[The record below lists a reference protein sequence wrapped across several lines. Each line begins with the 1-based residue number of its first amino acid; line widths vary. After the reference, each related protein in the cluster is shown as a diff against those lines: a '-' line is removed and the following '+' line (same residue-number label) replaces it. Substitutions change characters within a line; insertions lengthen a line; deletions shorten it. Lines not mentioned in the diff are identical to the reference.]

1 MSKSLAEQ
9 LALLDEEERERVLED
24 LDMEQLRWDANFWLR
39 PEQMAPEA
47 REELWNIWLIL
58 AGRGFGKS
66 RAGSE
71 WVRERAKY
79 TNQGKLRFGL
89 VARTAADVRD
99 TLIEGESGVLN
110 VHPPSER
117 PEYFSSKR
125 SLVWPNGNT
134 AILFSA
140 DEPDQLRGPNFHYAW
155 GDEFA
160 AWKNIPDSSG
170 LTAFD
175 NLRIATRLGSHPQI
189 CLTTTPK
196 RVDSVR
202 ALLKEA
208 EERPK
213 EVVITRGKTSDN
225 QGNLSEA
232 YISAI
237 YGIYDGTRLARQELS
252 GEMLDDVE
260 GALWDQGMLDTWR
273 SASVPIGAPLRVV
286 GVDPTVADS
295 PGDECGIIV
304 AQCTGDRDLFKRQAW
319 VIEDATIKGSPKE
332 WAERV
337 VDTARK
343 WGAPV
348 VAEKNQGG
356 ALIRG
361 AIHQIDSKIPVYE
374 VWSKQGKALRAEP
387 VALAY
392 EQGRVHHLGFFA
404 ELESQM
410 TQWVPGET
418 KKSPD
423 RVDALVLALT
433 AMLVLPPKG
442 FGGGVLTAK
451 SVAHRKLPPVRNT
464 NPASSGARR
473 GAVFGAGLKRR

>member
-9 LALLDEEERERVLED
+9 VASLPEEERLRVLED
-24 LDMEQLRWDANFWLR
+24 LDMEELQWDAHFWLR
-39 PEQMAPEA
+39 PEQIAPVPDDWA
-47 REELWNIWLIL
+47 IWLIL

-71 WVRERAKY
+71 WVREKARDTAHG
-79 TNQGKLRFGL
+79 TLRFGL

-99 TLIEGESGVLN
+99 TIVEGESGILN

-117 PEYFSSKR
+117 PEYFPSKR
-125 SLVWPNGNT
+125 MLKWPNGNVGL
-134 AILFSA
+134 LFTA
-140 DEPDQLRGPNFHYAW
+140 DEPDQLRGPNFHYTW

-160 AWKNIPDSSG
+160 AWKNVPDSSG

-175 NLRIATRLGSHPQI
+175 NMRIATRLGDQPQM

-208 EERPK
+208 EEGG
-213 EVVITRGKTSDN
+213 VVITRGKTSDN
-225 QGNLSEA
+225 EGNLSRT
-232 YISAI
+232 YLDGI
-237 YGIYDGTRLARQELS
+237 YGIYKGTRLAAQELS

-260 GALWDQGMLDTWR
+260 GAMWTQDVIDDFR
-273 SASVPIGAPLRVV
+273 ASTVPIGAPLRVV
-286 GVDPTVADS
+286 GVDPTVAER

-304 AQCTGDRDLFKRQAW
+304 AQSSAERDLYMRQAY
-319 VIEDATIKGSPKE
+319 VIEDATIQGSPE
-332 WAERV
+332 VWAKRAVE
-337 VDTARK
+337 TARK
-343 WGAPV
+343 WGAPI

-356 ALIRG
+356 VLIRN
-361 AIHQIDSKIPVYE
+361 AIQQIDPTIPVFE

-387 VALAY
+387 VALCY
-392 EQGRVHHLGFFA
+392 EQGRVHHLGWLP

-410 TQWVPGET
+410 TQWVPAD

-423 RVDALVLALT
+423 RLDALVLAMT
-433 AMLVLPPKG
+433 ALLVTPPKG
-442 FGGGVLTAK
+442 FGGGILTA
-451 SVAHRKLPPVRNT
+451 STTARRTLPPSRPT
-464 NPASSGARR
+464 RASTGRR
-473 GAVFGAGLKRR
+473 GAVFGVGIKKR

>member
-9 LALLDEEERERVLED
+9 VASLPDEERQKILED
-24 LDMEQLRWDANFWLR
+24 LDMEQLQWDANFWLR

-47 REELWNIWLIL
+47 QEQLWNIWLIL

-89 VARTAADVRD
+89 VARTSADVRD
-99 TLIEGESGVLN
+99 TIVEGDSGVLA

-117 PEYFSSKR
+117 PEYFASKR
-125 SLVWPNGNT
+125 LLKWPNGNT
-134 AILFSA
+134 ALLFTA
-140 DEPDQLRGPNFHYAW
+140 DEPDQLRGPNFHYSW

-160 AWKNIPDSSG
+160 AWKNIPDASG

-175 NLRIATRLGSHPQI
+175 NMRIATRLGEHPQI

-202 ALLKEA
+202 DLLKEA
-208 EERPK
+208 EDDGT
-213 EVVITRGKTSDN
+213 VVITRGKTSDN
-225 QGNLSEA
+225 EGNLSEA
-232 YISAI
+232 YIKGI
-237 YGIYDGTRLARQELS
+237 YGIYEGTRLARQELS

-260 GALWDQGMLDTWR
+260 GALWAQDLIDQFRANT
-273 SASVPIGAPLRVV
+273 VPIGAPLKVV
-286 GVDPTVADS
+286 GVDPTVAES
-295 PGDECGIIV
+295 PNDECGIVV
-304 AQCTGDRDLFKRQAW
+304 ASCTAERDLYMRQAW
-319 VIEDATIKGSPKE
+319 ILEDATIHGSPE
-332 WAERV
+332 QWARRV
-337 VDTARK
+337 VETARK

-356 ALIRG
+356 ALIRN
-361 AIHQIDSKIPVYE
+361 AIHQIDSSIPVFE
-374 VWSKQGKALRAEP
+374 VWSKQGKHLRAEP
-387 VALAY
+387 IALAY

-404 ELESQM
+404 EMESQM
-410 TQWVPGET
+410 TQWIPGET
-418 KKSPD
+418 RKSPD
-423 RVDALVLALT
+423 RVDALVFALT
-433 AMLVLPPKG
+433 AMLVTPPKG

-451 SVAHRKLPPVRNT
+451 SVAHRKLPPMR
-464 NPASSGARR
+464 PSSGSGSGRR
-473 GAVFGAGLKRR
+473 AAVFGAGIGKRR

>member
-1 MSKSLAEQ
+1 MSHSLAEQ
-9 LALLDEEERERVLED
+9 LALLSEEEREKVLED
-24 LDMEQLRWDANFWLR
+24 VDFEKLKWDASFWLR
-39 PEQMAPEA
+39 PEQMPPMT
-47 REELWNIWLIL
+47 EELWNIWLIL

-66 RAGSE
+66 RAGAE
-71 WVRERAKY
+71 WVRDKARY

-99 TLIEGESGVLN
+99 TIIEGESGILN

-117 PEYFSSKR
+117 PEYFPSKR
-125 SLVWPNGNT
+125 QVVWPNGNI
-134 AILFSA
+134 ALLFTA

-160 AWKNIPDSSG
+160 AWKNIPDASG

-175 NLRIATRLGSHPQI
+175 NMRIATRLGENPQI

-202 ALLKEA
+202 KLLKEA
-208 EERPK
+208 ESGS
-213 EVVITRGKTSDN
+213 VVITRGKTADN
-225 QGNLSEA
+225 AGNLA
-232 YISAI
+232 KNYIDLM
-237 YGIYDGTRLARQELS
+237 YGTYEGTRLAMQELM

-260 GALWDQGMLDTWR
+260 DALWMQDTIDDFR
-273 SASVPIGAPLRVV
+273 ATAIPIGTPLRVV
-286 GVDPTVADS
+286 GVDPTVAER
-295 PGDECGIIV
+295 PGDECGIV
-304 AQCTGDRDLFKRQAW
+304 VCSAGSERDLFKRQAY
-319 VIEDATIKGSPKE
+319 VLEDATVWGSPDV
-332 WAERV
+332 WAKRV
-337 VDTARK
+337 VETARK

-356 ALIRG
+356 VLIRN
-361 AIHQIDSKIPVYE
+361 AIHQIDPEIPVFE

-387 VALAY
+387 VSLCY

-410 TQWVPGET
+410 TQWVPGES
-418 KKSPD
+418 KSPD
-423 RVDALVLALT
+423 RIDALVLALT
-433 AMLVLPPKG
+433 ALLITPPKG
-442 FGGGVLTAK
+442 FGGGHLSAR
-451 SVAHRKLPPVRNT
+451 SVASRKLPPVRPT
-464 NPASSGARR
+464 GTTGRR

>member
-9 LALLDEEERERVLED
+9 VALLSDTEREKVLED
-24 LDMEQLRWDANFWLR
+24 LDMEQLQWDAGFWLR
-39 PEQMAPEA
+39 PEQMEPPI
-47 REELWNIWLIL
+47 LPGDPMWNIWLIL

-71 WVRERAKY
+71 WVREKAKY
-79 TNQGKLRFGL
+79 TNQGPLRFGL
-89 VARTAADVRD
+89 VARTTADVRD
-99 TLIEGESGVLN
+99 TIVEGESGIMN
-110 VHPPSER
+110 IHPPSEM
-117 PEYFSSKR
+117 PEYLSSKR
-125 SLVWPNGNT
+125 MLKWPNGNT
-134 AILFSA
+134 ALLFTA

-175 NLRIATRLGSHPQI
+175 NMRIATRLGEHPQI

-202 ALLKEA
+202 KLIKEA
-208 EERPK
+208 EDGT
-213 EVVITRGKTSDN
+213 VAITRGKTSDN
-225 QGNLSEA
+225 EGNLSAA
-232 YISAI
+232 YISSI
-237 YGIYDGTRLARQELS
+237 YGIYEGTRLAQQELS

-260 GALWDQGMLDTWR
+260 GALWMQEAIDQWR
-273 SASVPIGAPLRVV
+273 ANTVPIGAPLRVV
-286 GVDPTVADS
+286 GVDPTVADR

-304 AQCTGDRDLFKRQAW
+304 ATCTGERELFRRQAW
-319 VIEDATIKGSPKE
+319 VLEDATIQGSPE
-332 WAERV
+332 VWARRAVE
-337 VDTARK
+337 TARK
-343 WGAPV
+343 WGAPI

-356 ALIRG
+356 VLIRN
-361 AIHQIDSKIPVYE
+361 AIQQIDPKIPVFE

-387 VALAY
+387 VSLAY

-410 TQWVPGET
+410 TQWVPGDR
-418 KKSPD
+418 KSPD

-433 AMLVLPPKG
+433 AMLVTPPKG
-442 FGGGVLTAK
+442 FGGGILTAK
-451 SVAHRKLPPVRNT
+451 SVAHRKLPPVR
-464 NPASSGARR
+464 PPSSSGRR
-473 GAVFGAGLKRR
+473 GAVFGAGIKRR

>member
-9 LALLDEEERERVLED
+9 IALLDEPEREKILED
-24 LDMEQLRWDANFWLR
+24 LDMEQLQWDANFWLR
-39 PEQMAPEA
+39 PEQMAPAAQEQ
-47 REELWNIWLIL
+47 LWNIWLVM

-71 WVRERAKY
+71 WIREKARY

-89 VARTAADVRD
+89 VARTSADVRD
-99 TLIEGESGVLN
+99 TLVEGDSGILN

-117 PEYFSSKR
+117 PEYFPSKK
-125 SLVWPNGNT
+125 SLVWPNGNS

-140 DEPDQLRGPNFHYAW
+140 EEPDQLRGPNFHHSW

-175 NLRIATRLGSHPQI
+175 NLRIATRLGDHPQI

-208 EERPK
+208 EEDP
-213 EVVITRGKTSDN
+213 ESVVITRGATSDN
-225 QGNLSEA
+225 KGNLSKDYVKA
-232 YISAI
+232 V
-237 YGIYDGTRLARQELS
+237 YGVYEGTRLARQELS
-252 GEMLDDVE
+252 GEMLDDVD
-260 GALWDQGMLDTWR
+260 GALWLQDMLDQFR
-273 SASVPIGAPLRVV
+273 ANAIPIGTPLKVV
-286 GVDPTVADS
+286 GVDPTVAER

-304 AQCTGDRDLFKRQAW
+304 VAASGDRDLYKRQAW
-319 VIEDATIKGSPKE
+319 VLEDTTIQGSPEE
-332 WAERV
+332 WARRV
-337 VDTARK
+337 VETARK

-356 ALIRG
+356 AMIRN
-361 AIHQIDSKIPVYE
+361 AINQIDPLIPVYE

-392 EQGRVHHLGFFA
+392 EQGRVHHFGFFA

-410 TQWVPGET
+410 TQWVPGEG
-418 KKSPD
+418 KSPD
-423 RVDALVLALT
+423 RVDALVHALT
-433 AMLVLPPKG
+433 ALLITPPKG
-442 FGGGVLTAK
+442 FGGGQLTAR
-451 SVAHRKLPPVRNT
+451 SVANRRIPTARPTRAGV
-464 NPASSGARR
+464 AARR
-473 GAVFGAGLKRR
+473 GAVFGVGLKRR